1 MPRVESSASG
11 SIIEVQ
17 LLHSF
22 AVAIDGAAMPAAAW
36 RLKHPRSLFQ
46 MLCLKAGHQLHR
58 DEAADALWPGSDTK
72 AAHNRLYHT
81 VHVLRTEFARHGL
94 ADSEP
99 VLTFQSG
106 TLQLNPRHRFEIDRL
121 AFGTALARCQQM
133 GETVDLAS
141 LEAALAFLAGWH
153 ETRAEDE
160 SDWLTSL
167 RNDLRTGHVW
177 LLERLADRL
186 RDANR
191 PDEAASALQQ
201 LVAIEP
207 ANEPAHRAL
216 MSLFA
221 AAGQAEKAMLQY
233 ASCKRHLQRELAASP
248 AADTELLRETVV
260 AHARGRQ
267 TPGAG
272 ASAPMNL
279 LSTVAPHDPLIGRG
293 AECTQLLTWF
303 ADDATRLVTVAAP
316 AGTGKTRLAQ
326 AVAQTLQTR
335 RRDGALWV
343 SLSELMDANRLEMRL
358 CEALGIEVGAGTHGA
373 ALRAHLANKELLLV
387 LDRFEHLVEAA
398 PRLSDLIEAAPG
410 LQVLVASQR
419 VLRCRFERVFELRQL
434 GVSSPTAAIE
444 LMQRRAEAV
453 GVRIES
459 AADRDLAAQLCR
471 RLDGN
476 ALAIELA
483 AAQFRCR
490 SLAELARDLAF
501 PLDMARADSPEPQA
515 RSLRHAVDWSI
526 SRLDAK
532 ARDLLWAIGVFERT
546 FDLDDLL
553 SVVGTGSGE
562 GAVRVSLQ
570 TLLDSGLLSRD
581 ARTSGDSSPPRFQ
594 MLDFVRRFVREPAND
609 RPQRLLLDAAHARWF
624 RRRAHEADA
633 LERTGHGVAAY
644 AIFERIEPDLE
655 RGLDWWAASG
665 DRQGY
670 LQTCFEACLLQF
682 SHGRFKAAIAR
693 LRSAV
698 ELAANTVAE
707 SRYSAWCAF
716 TLSRALHVVDD
727 LRGAVSAIRLARRR
741 ARNAADDF
749 LDEKVATQLTAL
761 RWVQLNPRAAA
772 LHIDALMRRFDR
784 KYAPS
789 GSPSLFAVASSV
801 RQLQGD
807 YAGAL
812 KFAEASLDAAL
823 DRNNLGDVR
832 LAQQT
837 LLGVTLRTGHMAR
850 AHEHAR
856 ECRAI
861 EIVGP
866 SGASLMY
873 RQFHYFHLHFESA
886 EYQPARESLLH
897 LRNLPVASQLPCARE
912 IDIALDF
919 ILIETGRASEA
930 VSLLAPISLTNGH
943 FNPLY
948 MQLHAYR
955 LPIQVRNGATL
966 AALDSLAAALHLARR
981 TRNPLW
987 ISWLVESCAHVAID
1001 RGQPAAAL
1009 VLIARAELLQR
1020 QASILPSPRQR
1031 ASWSAASASARALAE
1046 AGGTNSIEMFRA
1058 GSTWQLLTALEAW
1071 SRIAVAAPGVLVA
1084 ETH

>member
-1 MPRVESSASG
+1 MPRLESSAS
-11 SIIEVQ
+11 SSVIEVQ
-17 LLHSF
+17 LLHGF
-22 AVAIDGAAMPAAAW
+22 TVAIDGAAMPAEAW

-46 MLCLKAGHQLHR
+46 MLCLKPGHQLHR
-58 DEAADALWPGSDTK
+58 DEAAGALWPGADAK

-99 VLTFQSG
+99 VLNFQSG

-121 AFGTALARCQQM
+121 AFGKALDRCQQV
-133 GETVDLAS
+133 GESVDLAS
-141 LEAALAFLAGWH
+141 LEAASAFFAGGH
-153 ETRAEDE
+153 AAEVEDGSE
-160 SDWLTSL
+160 WSTSL
-167 RNDLRTGHVW
+167 HKELRTGRVW
-177 LLERLADRL
+177 LLERMADRL

-191 PDEAASALQQ
+191 SDDAVLALQQ

-221 AAGQAEKAMLQY
+221 AAGQPDKAMLQY
-233 ASCKRHLQRELAASP
+233 ASCKRHLRRELAALP
-248 AADTELLRETVV
+248 AAETESLREAVV
-260 AHARGRQ
+260 ARARGLRTKIAEGG
-267 TPGAG
+267 TPFNSLGR
-272 ASAPMNL
+272 
-279 LSTVAPHDPLIGRG
+279 VALDDPLIGRE
-293 AECTQLLTWF
+293 AECAELLAWF
-303 ADDATRLVTVAAP
+303 AHVDTRLVTVAAP
-316 AGTGKTRLAQ
+316 PGTGKTRLAQ
-326 AVAQTLQTR
+326 ALAQRLQPK

-343 SLSELMDANRLEMRL
+343 ALSELKDANGL
-358 CEALGIEVGAGTHGA
+358 EALLCKALGVSAGAGAHGA
-373 ALRAHLANKELLLV
+373 VLRAFLADKELILV

-398 PRLSDLIEAAPG
+398 PRLSNLIESAPG

-419 VLRCRFERVFELRQL
+419 VLRCRFERVFDLRQL
-434 GVSSPTAAIE
+434 GRSSPTAAFE
-444 LMQRRAEAV
+444 LLQRRAAAV
-453 GVRIES
+453 GMRIES

-483 AAQFRCR
+483 AAQLRNG
-490 SLAELARDLAF
+490 SLEELARGMGF
-501 PLDMARADSPEPQA
+501 PLDMAKADSAEPQT
-515 RSLRHAVDWSI
+515 RSLRHAIDWSV

-532 ARDLLWAIGVFERT
+532 ALDLLVTLGVFERA

-553 SVVGTGSGE
+553 SVAGAGSGDIAAR
-562 GAVRVSLQ
+562 GSLQ
-570 TLLDSGLLSRD
+570 TLLDSGLLCRE
-581 ARTSGDSSPPRFQ
+581 ARSQGDTSAPRFH
-594 MLDFVRRFVREPAND
+594 MLEFVRRFVREPAHD
-609 RPQRLLLDAAHARWF
+609 RPQRAVIEAAHAHWF

-644 AIFERIEPDLE
+644 SIFERIEPDLE
-655 RGLDWWAASG
+655 RALDWWAASG
-665 DRQGY
+665 DSEGY
-670 LQTCFEACLLQF
+670 LQTCADACLLQF
-682 SHGRFKAAIAR
+682 SHGRFEPAIAR

-698 ELAANTVAE
+698 DVVANTAAA
-707 SRYSAWCAF
+707 SRHSAWCAF
-716 TLSRALHVVDD
+716 TLSRALQVVND
-727 LRGAVSAIRLARRR
+727 LPGAVRAIRLARRR
-741 ARNAADDF
+741 ACAAADDF

-761 RWVQLNPRAAA
+761 RWMQLNPRAAA
-772 LHIDALMRRFDR
+772 LHIDALMRRFER

-801 RQLQGD
+801 RQLQGN

-837 LLGVTLRTGHMAR
+837 LLGATLRKGHLAR

-873 RQFHYFHLHFESA
+873 RQFLYFHLHFESA
-886 EYQPARESLLH
+886 EYEAARESLLH
-897 LRNLPVASQLPCARE
+897 LRHLPVASQLPCARE

-919 ILIETGRASEA
+919 ILIETGRAGEA
-930 VSLLAPISLTNGH
+930 TNLLAPVTLTNGH

-955 LPIQVRNGATL
+955 LPIQARSGATPE
-966 AALDSLAAALHLARR
+966 ALDSLAAALRLARR

-987 ISWLVESCAHVAID
+987 LSWLVEACAHVAID
-1001 RGQPAAAL
+1001 RGQRQASL
-1009 VLIARAELLQR
+1009 TLIARAELLQR
-1020 QASILPSPRQR
+1020 EASILPSPRQL
-1031 ASWSAASASARALAE
+1031 ASWSVATARARALRDARRTNTIVAFS
-1046 AGGTNSIEMFRA
+1046 AGPA
-1058 GSTWQLLTALEAW
+1058 WQLLAALEEW
-1071 SRIAVAAPGVLVA
+1071 CRIAVAASGALLV